1 MEKMVRE
8 RVKMRRFRCCA
19 ACGLPSATHRSSTH
33 FMPGVAFSP
42 ETDRAPDGT
51 KDKGP
56 ETGPLSAQM

>member
-1 MEKMVRE
+1 
-8 RVKMRRFRCCA
+8 
-19 ACGLPSATHRSSTH
+19 
-33 FMPGVAFSP
+33 MPGVAFSP